1 MNKPTRIVIVGG
13 GIAGILLATRLGDR
27 LGRSG
32 EAVVTLIDRSPTH
45 IWKPMLHTIAAGT
58 RDVNQQ
64 RVIYLSHARQHGFSY
79 QPGEMC
85 GLDRQRREVQL
96 AAICAHEGGT
106 TLEPRAVPYDMLL
119 LSIGSRANDFGVP
132 GVLEHCHLIDSQQQA
147 EAFNVALRERAL
159 RAVVKDEELRISI
172 VGAGAT
178 GVELSAELSHLFE
191 LAASY
196 GDPMIRN
203 RLSLTLLEAGPR
215 VLPAFPSEISSA
227 SQWRLE
233 KIGFRVMTSTVV
245 SSAEPGGFRYGNG
258 RLAEADLMVWA
269 AGVKAPDF
277 MNKLAGLAT
286 NHANQILVS
295 DTLQA
300 LQDENIFALGDCA
313 SLTPDGAKRPLP
325 PTAQVA
331 TQQAE
336 HLARHLPELVSHKK
350 SLPRFQ
356 FRDFGSLV
364 SLSDYDAFGTLGRFG
379 FFSGGMIRGRLAHL
393 SHALLYRRH
402 QQALHGLR
410 RATLLWTAEQINGL
424 AQPDIRLA

>member
-1 MNKPTRIVIVGG
+1 MKKPTRIVIVGG

-27 LGRSG
+27 LGRPG
-32 EAVVTLIDRSPTH
+32 EATVTLIDRSPTH

-64 RVIYLSHARQHGFSY
+64 RVIYLAHARQHGFTY

-85 GLDRQRREVQL
+85 GLDRQVREVQL
-96 AAICAHEGGT
+96 AAMTAHEGGLM
-106 TLEPRAVPYDMLL
+106 LEPRTVPYDVLL
-119 LSIGSRANDFGVP
+119 LCLGSRANDFGVP
-132 GVLEHCHLIDSQQQA
+132 GVVEHCHLIDSQQQA
-147 EAFNVALRERAL
+147 EAFNIALRERAL
-159 RAVVKDEELRISI
+159 RSVVKDEALRVAI

-196 GDPMIRN
+196 GDPAFRK

-215 VLPAFPSEISSA
+215 VLPAFPPEISLS
-227 SQWRLE
+227 SQQRLE
-233 KIGFRVMTSTVV
+233 KIGFRVLTSTAV
-245 SSAEPGGFRYGNG
+245 SSAGPEGFRYGDG
-258 RLAEADLMVWA
+258 KLADADLMVWA

-277 MNKLAGLAT
+277 MNRLAGLET
-286 NHANQILVS
+286 NRANQIVVS
-295 DTLQA
+295 RTLQA
-300 LQDENIFALGDCA
+300 LHDESIFALGDCA
-313 SLTPDGAKRPLP
+313 SLTLEGAQRPLP

-336 HLARHLPELVSHKK
+336 HLARHLPEWVRHNK
-350 SLPRFQ
+350 PIPDFE

-364 SLSDYDAFGTLGRFG
+364 SLSKYDAFGTLGRFG
-379 FFSGGMIRGRLAHL
+379 LFPGGLIRGRLAQF
-393 SHALLYRRH
+393 SHAMLYRRH

>member
-1 MNKPTRIVIVGG
+1 MKKPGRIVIVGG
-13 GIAGILLATRLGDR
+13 GIAGILLATRLGDG

-32 EAVVTLIDRSPTH
+32 AASVTLIDRSPTH

-64 RVIYLSHARQHGFSY
+64 RVIYLSHAREHGFTY

-96 AAICAHEGGT
+96 AAIEAHEGGLM
-106 TLEPRAVPYDMLL
+106 LEPRTVPYDVLL
-119 LSIGSRANDFGVP
+119 LCIGSRANDFGVP
-132 GVLEHCHLIDSQQQA
+132 GVMEHCHLIDSQQQA
-147 EAFNVALRERAL
+147 EAFNVALRERSL
-159 RAVVKDEELRISI
+159 RSVVKDEGLRVAI

-191 LAASY
+191 LAAGY
-196 GDPMIRN
+196 GDPAIRE

-215 VLPAFPSEISSA
+215 VLPAFPPEISSA
-227 SQWRLE
+227 SQQRLE
-233 KIGFRVMTSTVV
+233 KIGFRVMTSTGV
-245 SSAEPGGFRYGNG
+245 SAVEPGGLRYGDG
-258 RLAEADLMVWA
+258 KLAEADLMVWA

-277 MNKLAGLAT
+277 MNRLAGLET
-286 NHANQILVS
+286 NRANQIVVS
-295 DTLQA
+295 GTLQS
-300 LQDENIFALGDCA
+300 LHDENIFALGDCA
-313 SLTPDGAKRPLP
+313 SLTPEGAQRPLP

-331 TQQAE
+331 AQQAE
-336 HLARHLPELVSHKK
+336 HLARHLPEWIRYDKP
-350 SLPRFQ
+350 LPGFA

-364 SLSDYDAFGTLGRFG
+364 SLSEYDSFGTLGRFG
-379 FFSGGMIRGRLAHL
+379 LFPGGLIRGKLAQL
-393 SHALLYRRH
+393 SHAMLYRRH
-402 QQALHGLR
+402 QQALHGFR

>member
-1 MNKPTRIVIVGG
+1 MKKPTRIAIVGG

-27 LGRSG
+27 LGRSA
-32 EAVVTLIDRSPTH
+32 EASVTLIDRSPTH

-64 RVIYLSHARQHGFSY
+64 RVIYLSHAREHSFTY

-85 GLDRQRREVQL
+85 GLDRERREVQL
-96 AAICAHEGGT
+96 AAIESHEGGLM
-106 TLEPRAVPYDMLL
+106 LERRTVPYDVLL
-119 LSIGSRANDFGVP
+119 LSVGSRANDFGVP

-147 EAFNVALRERAL
+147 ETFNVALRERSL
-159 RAVVKDEELRISI
+159 RSVVKDEALRIAI

-196 GDPMIRN
+196 GDPAIRD
-203 RLSLTLLEAGPR
+203 RLRLTLLEAGPR
-215 VLPAFPSEISSA
+215 VLPAFPAEISSA
-227 SQWRLE
+227 SQQRLE
-233 KIGFRVMTSTVV
+233 KIGFRVLTSTGV
-245 SSAEPGGFRYGNG
+245 SAVERGGFVYGDAK
-258 RLAEADLMVWA
+258 LAEADLMVWA

-277 MNKLAGLAT
+277 MNRLAGLET
-286 NHANQILVS
+286 NRSNQIVVS
-295 DTLQA
+295 GTLQA
-300 LQDENIFALGDCA
+300 LGDENIFALGDCA
-313 SLTPDGAKRPLP
+313 SLTPQGAQRPLP

-336 HLARHLPELVSHKK
+336 HLARHLPEWIRHNKP
-350 SLPRFQ
+350 LPRFA

-364 SLSDYDAFGTLGRFG
+364 SLSEYDSFGTLGRFG
-379 FFSGGMIRGRLAHL
+379 LFPGGIIRGKLAQL
-393 SHALLYRRH
+393 SHAMLYRHH
-402 QQALHGLR
+402 QQALHGFR

-424 AQPDIRLA
+424 AQPAIRLA

>member
-1 MNKPTRIVIVGG
+1 MKKPTRIVIVGG

-27 LGRSG
+27 LGRTA
-32 EAVVTLIDRSPTH
+32 EATVTLIDRSATH

-64 RVIYLSHARQHGFSY
+64 RVIFLSHARQHGFTY

-85 GLDRQRREVQL
+85 GLDRQLREVQL
-96 AAICAHEGGT
+96 AGISAYEGGLM
-106 TLEPRAVPYDMLL
+106 LEPRTVPYDVLL

-132 GVLEHCHLIDSQQQA
+132 GVMEHCHLIDSQQQA
-147 EAFNVALRERAL
+147 ETFNVALRERAL
-159 RAVVKDEELRISI
+159 RSVVKDEELRVAI

-191 LAASY
+191 LAGSY
-196 GDPMIRN
+196 GDPTIRK

-215 VLPAFPSEISSA
+215 VLPAFPPEISSA
-227 SQWRLE
+227 SQQRLE
-233 KIGFRVMTSTVV
+233 KIGFRVMTSTGV
-245 SSAEPGGFRYGNG
+245 SSVEPGGFRYGDG
-258 RLAEADLMVWA
+258 KLAEADLMVWA

-277 MNKLAGLAT
+277 MNGLAGLAT
-286 NHANQILVS
+286 NRANQIVVS
-295 DTLQA
+295 GTLQA
-300 LQDENIFALGDCA
+300 LHDENIFALGDCA
-313 SLTPDGAKRPLP
+313 ALTPEGAQRPLP

-336 HLARHLPELVSHKK
+336 HLARYLPEWVRHNKP
-350 SLPRFQ
+350 LPGFK

-379 FFSGGMIRGRLAHL
+379 FYPGGLIRGRLAQL
-393 SHALLYRRH
+393 SHAMLYRRH
-402 QQALHGLR
+402 QQALHGFR

>member
-1 MNKPTRIVIVGG
+1 MKERTRIVIVGG
-13 GIAGILLATRLGDR
+13 GIAGILLATRLADR
-27 LGRSG
+27 LGRQG
-32 EAVVTLIDRSPTH
+32 EATVSLIDRSPTH

-96 AAICAHEGGT
+96 AAISAHEGGLM
-106 TLEPRAVPYDMLL
+106 LEPRTVPYDVLL
-119 LSIGSRANDFGVP
+119 LCIGSRANDFGVP
-132 GVLEHCHLIDSQQQA
+132 GVIEHCHLIDSQQQA
-147 EAFNVALRERAL
+147 ETFNVALRERAL
-159 RAVVKDEELRISI
+159 RAAVKDEALRVAI

-196 GDPMIRN
+196 GDPMIRK

-215 VLPAFPSEISSA
+215 VLPAFPPEISSA
-227 SQWRLE
+227 SQQRLE
-233 KIGFRVMTSTVV
+233 KIGFRVMTSTAV
-245 SSAEPGGFRYGNG
+245 SSVEPRGFRYGDG
-258 RLAEADLMVWA
+258 TFAEADLMVWA

-277 MNKLAGLAT
+277 MNRLAGLAT
-286 NHANQILVS
+286 NRANQIVVTG
-295 DTLQA
+295 TLQA
-300 LQDENIFALGDCA
+300 LDDERIFALGDCA
-313 SLTPDGAKRPLP
+313 SLTLEGAQRPLP

-336 HLARHLPELVSHKK
+336 HLARHLPEWVCRNKP
-350 SLPRFQ
+350 LPRFE

-379 FFSGGMIRGRLAHL
+379 FFPGGLIRGRLAAL
-393 SHALLYRRH
+393 SHAMLYRRH
-402 QQALHGLR
+402 RQALHGFR

>member
-1 MNKPTRIVIVGG
+1 MKKPTRIVIVGG

-27 LGRSG
+27 LGRAG
-32 EAVVTLIDRSPTH
+32 DATVTLIDRSPTH

-79 QPGEMC
+79 HPGEMC

-96 AAICAHEGGT
+96 AAINAHEGG
-106 TLEPRAVPYDMLL
+106 LMLGPRTVPYDVLL

-132 GVLEHCHLIDSQQQA
+132 GVMEHCHLIDSQQQA
-147 EAFNVALRERAL
+147 ETFNVALREHAIRA
-159 RAVVKDEELRISI
+159 AIKDQELRVAI

-196 GDPMIRN
+196 GDPMIRK
-203 RLSLTLLEAGPR
+203 RLSLTLIEAGPR
-215 VLPAFPSEISSA
+215 VLPAFPQEISSA
-227 SQWRLE
+227 SQQRLE
-233 KIGFRVMTSTVV
+233 KIGFRVMTSTGV
-245 SSAEPGGFRYGNG
+245 SSVEPGGFRYGDG
-258 RLAEADLMVWA
+258 KLAGADLMVWA

-277 MNKLAGLAT
+277 MNQLAGLAT
-286 NHANQILVS
+286 NRANQIVVTGS
-295 DTLQA
+295 LQA
-300 LQDENIFALGDCA
+300 LHDENIFVLGDCA
-313 SLTPDGAKRPLP
+313 SLTLEGAQRPLP

-336 HLARHLPELVSHKK
+336 YLARHLPEWLCHNKP
-350 SLPRFQ
+350 LPRFA

-364 SLSDYDAFGTLGRFG
+364 SLSEYDAFGTLGRFG
-379 FFSGGMIRGRLAHL
+379 FFPGGLIRGRLAQL
-393 SHALLYRRH
+393 SHAMLYRRH
-402 QQALHGLR
+402 QQALHGFR

>member
-1 MNKPTRIVIVGG
+1 MKKPIRIVIVGG

-27 LGRSG
+27 LGQSG
-32 EAVVTLIDRSPTH
+32 EATVTLIDRSPTH

-64 RVIYLSHARQHGFSY
+64 RVFFLSHARQHGFTY

-85 GLDRQRREVQL
+85 GLDRQLREVQL
-96 AAICAHEGGT
+96 AAIGTHEGSLV
-106 TLEPRAVPYDMLL
+106 LEPRTVPYDALL

-132 GVLEHCHLIDSQQQA
+132 GVMEHCHLIDSQQQA
-147 EAFNVALRERAL
+147 ETFNVALRERAL
-159 RAVVKDEELRISI
+159 RSVVKDEELRVAI

-196 GDPMIRN
+196 GDPKIRE
-203 RLSLTLLEAGPR
+203 RLNLTLLEAGPR
-215 VLPAFPSEISSA
+215 VLPAFPPEISSA
-227 SQWRLE
+227 SQQRLE
-233 KIGFRVMTSTVV
+233 KIGFRVATSTAV
-245 SSAEPGGFRYGNG
+245 SSVEPGGFRYGDG
-258 RLAEADLMVWA
+258 KLVEADLMVWA

-277 MNKLAGLAT
+277 MNRLAGLQT
-286 NHANQILVS
+286 NRANQIVVS
-295 DTLQA
+295 GTLQA
-300 LQDENIFALGDCA
+300 LDDENIFALGDCA
-313 SLTPDGAKRPLP
+313 SLTPEGAQRALP

-336 HLARHLPELVSHKK
+336 YLARHLPEWVRHDKP
-350 SLPRFQ
+350 LPRFE

-379 FFSGGMIRGRLAHL
+379 FFPGGLIRGRLAQL

-402 QQALHGLR
+402 QQALHGFR